1 LGFAWKPN
9 DGRYQFGLD
18 LVSTL
23 SKADVAVSTGSS
35 LSSAPLPS
43 NRVRLNSATLF
54 GTFAIT
60 DDLAV
65 RGDIWHER
73 YRSEDFALDIPA
85 NQLANVILFG
95 EEAPDFDVT
104 FVSLSLIYRF

>member
-1 LGFAWKPN
+1 
-9 DGRYQFGLD
+9 
-18 LVSTL
+18 
-23 SKADVAVSTGSS
+23 VSTGSA

-54 GTFAIT
+54 GTFAIS

-95 EEAPDFDVT
+95 EESPDFDVT